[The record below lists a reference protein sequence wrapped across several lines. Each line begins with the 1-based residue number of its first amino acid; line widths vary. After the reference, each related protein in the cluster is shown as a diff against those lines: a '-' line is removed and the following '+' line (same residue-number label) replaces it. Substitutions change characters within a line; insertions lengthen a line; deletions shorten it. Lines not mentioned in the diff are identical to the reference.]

1 MSIVTLDPEVRKKL
15 EHALDAKIPGP
26 DDEAFEGFARSLRL
40 AHPELH
46 RELLQGVRVAV
57 KMPVERAVDRA
68 AWRGR
73 LRETVNRLFFQ
84 KQWPDQRVLDKKRL
98 MYAGLG
104 GLMLLLPVAFLL
116 SGNLNGSLSEA
127 GVPAPQPAEEVVRAD
142 ETTQPPERAEIIPE
156 HFSNNGEPSNAPVAS
171 QATGPANDAR
181 TPIPP
186 ERLAQSSTTT
196 SSSPSFTPFPT
207 TPPQPVPTQLP
218 PSFPN
223 QSSAPALPTQLT
235 VATSSPISEAILLW
249 QNGVSSA
256 TRGGSGFPGGP
267 PSSPGSGATEAK
279 APTVFVR
286 PTDLAPAPTVYLKA
300 SATPEDSPPLR
311 ILAFSPT
318 GQKPDGGARDEED
331 SNQQSEQPNPTVY
344 TWTGSFGPLPS
355 VSPTVFS
362 QNQVGTIEG
371 AASSNTAMVNT
382 ENQPVVTIKNSPQA
396 TETGSWASFQAGDR
410 VPATLATGV
419 VITGDASVP
428 VLAESMGDWCGA
440 DDCPEVTWIGEAT
453 LSANDRV
460 EILFM
465 QAVVGGELRSVS
477 GVALDNGDIWGLP
490 AELKDM
496 SPSAAQAL
504 FQSAVGGVSDY
515 LSALANQ
522 KRLVFQ
528 GDSVIQEGQVPN
540 IESFI
545 LGRVAGFLAPPTTQ
559 TAEVRVASVSTGTP
573 LTVLYGVGGN

>member
-15 EHALDAKIPGP
+15 EHALSAKIPDP

-40 AHPELH
+40 VHPELH

-57 KMPVERAVDRA
+57 TMPVERAVNRA

-127 GVPAPQPAEEVVRAD
+127 GVPASQPAEEIVRAGQ
-142 ETTQPPERAEIIPE
+142 TAQPPERAEITPE
-156 HFSNNGEPSNAPVAS
+156 HLSNDGEASNAPVAS
-171 QATGPANDAR
+171 QPMGPANDAR
-181 TPIPP
+181 TPMPP
-186 ERLAQSSTTT
+186 ERLTQSGTTT

-207 TPPQPVPTQLP
+207 TTPPQPIPTQLP

-223 QSSAPALPTQLT
+223 QSSEPMLPKQLT
-235 VATSSPISEAILLW
+235 VATSSPVPEAILLW
-249 QNGVSSA
+249 QKGASSA
-256 TRGGSGFPGGP
+256 MRGGSAFPGGL
-267 PSSPGSGATEAK
+267 PSSLSSGAAAAK
-279 APTVFVR
+279 GPTVFVR
-286 PTDLAPAPTVYLKA
+286 PTDLVPALTVYLKA
-300 SATPEDSPPLR
+300 SATPEASPPLSV
-311 ILAFSPT
+311 LAFGPE

-344 TWTGSFGPLPS
+344 TRTGRFGSLS
-355 VSPTVFS
+355 SDSPTVFS
-362 QNQVGTIEG
+362 QNQAGTIER
-371 AASSNTAMVNT
+371 AASSNTTVNT
-382 ENQPVVTIKNSPQA
+382 ESQPVVNITNPPQA
-396 TETGSWASFQAGDR
+396 TETGSWGSLRPGDR
-410 VPATLATGV
+410 LPAALATGV
-419 VITGDASVP
+419 VITGDVSVP
-428 VLAESMGDWCGA
+428 VLAESMGDWCGT
-440 DDCPEVTWIGEAT
+440 DDCPEVTWIGEAI

-460 EILFM
+460 EIYFM

-477 GVALDNGDIWGLP
+477 GVALDDGSMWGLP
-490 AELKDM
+490 AELESM
-496 SPSAAQAL
+496 SPYAAQAL

-545 LGRVAGFLAPPTTQ
+545 LGRVAGLLAPPTTQ
-559 TAEVRVASVSTGTP
+559 TAEVRVASVPIGTP
-573 LTVLYGVGGN
+573 LMVLYGVGGN